1 MMELRKMN
9 INQNIYERKEYVNMK
24 ERLYEILKEKEQFLQ
39 DNETIIL
46 IKNREI
52 IAQYNNGEELCEV
65 NGIINKRLEW
75 LLDCLYDENENYC
88 KSLEESYCENV
99 EFDEQMAE
107 ELMCVSFEVDSILK
121 GEIK

>member
-1 MMELRKMN
+1 MN

-65 NGIINKRLEW
+65 NGIINKKLEW
-75 LLDCLYDENENYC
+75 FLDWLY
-88 KSLEESYCENV
+88 EESEY
-99 EFDEQMAE
+99 
-107 ELMCVSFEVDSILK
+107 
-121 GEIK
+121 